1 MLKNVPGTSGYV
13 PLSPIA
19 REQLLA
25 LADKWE
31 QTAKRKFASAKRQAR
46 AGSEPAPTTQGPSV
60 EALIQHASFCYI
72 NCAEELRRVLNPPVP
87 AFVSENTATKTAMQR
102 LCEG

>member
-1 MLKNVPGTSGYV
+1 MLKDISSPSVYD
-13 PLSPIA
+13 PLSPVA
-19 REQLLA
+19 RERLLA

-46 AGSEPAPTTQGPSV
+46 AGSEPSPTTQGPSV
-60 EALIQHASFCYI
+60 EALIQHAAFCYI
-72 NCAEELRRVLNPPVP
+72 NCSEELRRVLNPPLP
-87 AFVSENTATKTAMQR
+87 ASVSENTSSKTAMQR